1 MKNINNN
8 IIKNN
13 VYNDNINNVYNN
25 INNSD
30 YKDSNSNN
38 NINNSNSYDF
48 NSNNNNSKIKL
59 LKPEFKI
66 KKESYI
72 NNKSYSDN
80 INNKCINSTI
90 NKNENELENLINEI
104 EQETTNDSEIKIN
117 NKDIKNKTYNIKNEL
132 GYYNVNSNI
141 NNMKELEK
149 YYHIDDITGDGNCL
163 FYSLSNII
171 FKDMRYYVYI
181 RQIICEYYETTDA
194 LDSYFENEREKK
206 DYINKMKKD
215 KEYGTGLELGSFCN
229 MLKIKI
235 ILFTRHITD
244 VKLKKTHNDKVD
256 SLIIGNLYEGNFA
269 IILDNYKINDNFNHY
284 SSLRP
289 KNNKNSLNNDRLN
302 EIRNS
307 IINKYPNLKID
318 KIISG
323 KTGKIVGERKGKSEW
338 NLMNL

>member
-1 MKNINNN
+1 
-8 IIKNN
+8 
-13 VYNDNINNVYNN
+13 
-25 INNSD
+25 
-30 YKDSNSNN
+30 
-38 NINNSNSYDF
+38 
-48 NSNNNNSKIKL
+48 
-59 LKPEFKI
+59 
-66 KKESYI
+66 
-72 NNKSYSDN
+72 
-80 INNKCINSTI
+80 
-90 NKNENELENLINEI
+90 
-104 EQETTNDSEIKIN
+104 
-117 NKDIKNKTYNIKNEL
+117 
-132 GYYNVNSNI
+132 
-141 NNMKELEK
+141 
-149 YYHIDDITGDGNCL
+149 
-163 FYSLSNII
+163 
-171 FKDMRYYVYI
+171 
-181 RQIICEYYETTDA
+181 
-194 LDSYFENEREKK
+194 
-206 DYINKMKKD
+206 
-215 KEYGTGLELGSFCN
+215 